1 MIPGDKD
8 KALKVEPTLVRE
20 EGETIGSYRITISGA
35 EAPAG
40 YEDIVYADGE
50 FVIDPRPITVTVL
63 NQTMKDGD
71 KASTLDKTAYTIDNT
86 DPNEG
91 LVPGEDASEIFTLA
105 LCDLDHQTQGSP
117 ATYRFA
123 SFDAAKDGNKWA
135 ENGEVA
141 FLGYDE
147 TDGFSE
153 LFVVDNGTGPESFR
167 GRTFYVEYNPA
178 NGIPVDRL
186 QLYAFDD
193 KGTFGPIDIWVKIIK
208 GNDAVDGSDAVTVE
222 GGKVILNPDDPRT
235 SLGFIKYE
243 NGIIVVPVDA
253 DKFANYK
260 FTVDN
265 GSLYVINKNALVL
278 DDKDENLDQNISD
291 RNGDKRVFVAF
302 GSRVLKAGQW
312 NTLVLPFATSVGE
325 LSNAFDYAVVD
336 MLDESNAN
344 TEVVSIGLAFGNI
357 PANTPFLIQPKDDI
371 DLADGYFFTKTIV
384 YNENPEAVDQA
395 GHRLIGTYKGHL
407 VSPEDKSE
415 MYYSPKVNSF
425 VTAGNPDG
433 VAVNP
438 MRAYLKDDNAG
449 TPNQVRYIA
458 IQDPD
463 GEENITAIGEV
474 TVDTDTEAEVN
485 AEGWYNVQGMK
496 LNAAPTQ
503 KGIYIKDG
511 KKVLVK

>member
-1 MIPGDKD
+1 M
-8 KALKVEPTLVRE
+8 
-20 EGETIGSYRITISGA
+20 
-35 EAPAG
+35 
-40 YEDIVYADGE
+40 
-50 FVIDPRPITVTVL
+50 
-63 NQTMKDGD
+63 
-71 KASTLDKTAYTIDNT
+71 
-86 DPNEG
+86 
-91 LVPGEDASEIFTLA
+91 
-105 LCDLDHQTQGSP
+105 
-117 ATYRFA
+117 
-123 SFDAAKDGNKWA
+123 
-135 ENGEVA
+135 
-141 FLGYDE
+141 
-147 TDGFSE
+147 
-153 LFVVDNGTGPESFR
+153 
-167 GRTFYVEYNPA
+167 
-178 NGIPVDRL
+178 
-186 QLYAFDD
+186 
-193 KGTFGPIDIWVKIIK
+193 
-208 GNDAVDGSDAVTVE
+208 
-222 GGKVILNPDDPRT
+222 
-235 SLGFIKYE
+235 
-243 NGIIVVPVDA
+243 
-253 DKFANYK
+253 
-260 FTVDN
+260 
-265 GSLYVINKNALVL
+265 YVINKNALVL

-371 DLADGYFFTKTIV
+371 DLADGYFFTKTIA
-384 YNENPEAVDQA
+384 YSENPEAVDQA

-407 VSPEDKSE
+407 VTPEDKSE

-425 VTAGNPDG
+425 VTAGNPAG